1 MMAAIS
7 WAAHKR
13 GFPKDERFSG
23 VRLWQEFR
31 RAFWALAMPVLI
43 LVGFRM
49 GVFTATEIAAVAAA
63 YAFVVGL
70 LIYGTLSFAKL
81 PAILLATA
89 KETATILV
97 IAACAAPFGWILG
110 IEEAPRKS
118 RPCSPPSP
126 ASRGR
131 SCSS

>member
-1 MMAAIS
+1 
-7 WAAHKR
+7 
-13 GFPKDERFSG
+13 
-23 VRLWQEFR
+23 
-31 RAFWALAMPVLI
+31 
-43 LVGFRM
+43 
-49 GVFTATEIAAVAAA
+49 VFTATEIAAVAAA

-70 LIYGTLSFAKL
+70 LIYRTLSFAKL

-110 IEEAPRKS
+110 IEEARRKS
-118 RPCSPPSP
+118 RPCSRPSP